1 LHIFELLLADT
12 VGGSHHIGS
21 LQINFLV
28 LRLDEHLVS
37 LQHLFDLN
45 LVHLAFQVY
54 YLLVFRTDLTVKISK
69 LSFSLLVFIVIAFD
83 DQIRLSEFP
92 LDARLLL

>member
-1 LHIFELLLADT
+1 MHFFELLLADT
-12 VGGSHHIGS
+12 VGGSHHIRS

-28 LRLDEHLVS
+28 LRLYEHLVS

-45 LVHLAFQVY
+45 LVHLAFQVD
-54 YLLVFRTDLTVKISK
+54 YLLVFRTDLTVQISK

-92 LDARLLL
+92 LDARLLF

>member
-1 LHIFELLLADT
+1 MHIFELLLADT
-12 VGGSHHIGS
+12 VGGSHHISS

>member
-1 LHIFELLLADT
+1 MHIFELLLADT
-12 VGGSHHIGS
+12 VGRPHHIGS

-28 LRLDEHLVS
+28 LRLNEHLVS
-37 LQHLFDLN
+37 LQHFFYLN
-45 LVHLAFQVY
+45 FVHLAFQVY
-54 YLLVFRTDLTVKISK
+54 YLLVFCADLTVQISK
-69 LSFSLLVFIVIAFD
+69 LSFGLLVFIVIAFD